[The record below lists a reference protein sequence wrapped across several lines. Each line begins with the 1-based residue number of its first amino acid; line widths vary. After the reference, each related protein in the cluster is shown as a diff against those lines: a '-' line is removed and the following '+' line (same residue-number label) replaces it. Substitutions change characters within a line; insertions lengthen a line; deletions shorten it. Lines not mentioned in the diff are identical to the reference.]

1 MDIVLPEDPVI
12 PLLDM
17 YSKDAPT
24 HNNDTCSTM
33 FIAALFIIA
42 RNWKKSFNRG
52 MDAKIWYIYTVE
64 YYLALKNND
73 FMKSAS
79 KWMELEIIILNEVK

>member
-1 MDIVLPEDPVI
+1 MLYYVHCSLI
-12 PLLDM
+12 
-17 YSKDAPT
+17 
-24 HNNDTCSTM
+24 HNSQKLETM
-33 FIAALFIIA
+33 Q
-42 RNWKKSFNRG
+42 KSFNRG